1 MDTESATRAPDGHDG
16 SGTALPQRNVEQQY
30 RAADAF
36 SRRDLEAFLAICDPD
51 IEVISRHLALDG
63 SGHLRGHAAVRLW
76 WDSLV
81 GVYPNFTSEIE
92 DVRECG
98 DLTVGRQLFRGQSNG
113 SGTQMEQV
121 AWQVTKWRD
130 NKAIWWRSFS
140 TEAEALEAVGLSE

>member
-1 MDTESATRAPDGHDG
+1 MHAESTVGAPNGHDR
-16 SGTALPQRNVEQQY
+16 SGVELSQANVVQQY

-36 SRRDLEAFLAICDPD
+36 SRRDLDAFLAICDPD

-130 NKAIWWRSFS
+130 NKAVWWRSFS
-140 TEAEALEAVGLSE
+140 TEAEAFDAAGLSE